1 MVPLPLTRFPEPK
14 KRKRGAWGR
23 RLDIHVFPPSTPPHS
38 PVRMPPPKAHEPSPP
53 TTKRE
58 AICEELASRLRVA
71 DLDLATSVR
80 SGLYHQDLSLKLNPQ
95 VRIPGTLLDLLNFS
109 HVTDTFPPTAH
120 RLNRTLLEWPQS
132 TIAGRTHPPSRRF
145 AGSGLGPVALCKV
158 LDLVRPPSFCH
169 WTWEDNLTRDFS
181 IVVARFGVG
190 TKNRFVPGVEIYLCP
205 NALVKTHLSQPPQPS

>member
-1 MVPLPLTRFPEPK
+1 MRRINLEAASGRSRPGNLCSL
-14 KRKRGAWGR
+14 GAVSPGSLSQTQPTSTDSRHSFGLVKFLACDRHLWGR
-23 RLDIHVFPPSTPPHS
+23 V
-38 PVRMPPPKAHEPSPP
+38 
-53 TTKRE
+53 
-58 AICEELASRLRVA
+58 
-71 DLDLATSVR
+71 
-80 SGLYHQDLSLKLNPQ
+80 
-95 VRIPGTLLDLLNFS
+95 
-109 HVTDTFPPTAH
+109 PPTAH

-205 NALVKTHLSQPPQPS
+205 NALVKTHLSQPPNHRDPHTI